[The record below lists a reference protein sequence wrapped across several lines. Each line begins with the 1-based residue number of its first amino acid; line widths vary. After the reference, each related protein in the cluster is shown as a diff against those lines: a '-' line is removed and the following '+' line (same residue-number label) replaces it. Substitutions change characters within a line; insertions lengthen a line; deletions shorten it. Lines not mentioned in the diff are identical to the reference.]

1 MTFFGADLPWPLTI
15 AAYIGAPLLL
25 LVFSPLWLL
34 IPDDHTGRSHGGGGT
49 WRVGSLLAKARHRL
63 GRGGRDRG

>member
-34 IPDDHTGRSHGGGGT
+34 IPDDHAAGRSHGGGGT

-63 GRGGRDRG
+63 GRGGGA